1 MRYCDEFAALLDL
14 YVDGELSPEEMARVQ
29 AHLDTCPGC
38 RAYVDHALAIRAAFP
53 DVAETEVPE
62 GFADGVM
69 AVIRA
74 EAAPQR
80 KRKAPWLKAVL
91 PLAACLAIVVLVQN
105 RPMESFSTTAD
116 TAAPASL
123 EIAETEEAAE
133 EPAVAADAASG
144 ALEARDSAPP
154 EASEEPSEKKQT
166 GSTSSETQDAPVA
179 YTTSTSEAPSA
190 PASFA
195 AQAPAAESISYLA
208 VLTVAEDDVGS
219 LLDGF
224 TPMEETTETVQYEL
238 SAADYEALL
247 TALSEVG
254 AAWEEASGT
263 EGAETALVIVTRS

>member
-1 MRYCDEFAALLDL
+1 MKYCEDFAALLDL
-14 YVDGELSPEEMARVQ
+14 YADGELSPEEMARVQ

-38 RAYVDHALAIRAAFP
+38 RAYVDDALAIRAAFP
-53 DVAETEVPE
+53 DAEETEVPD
-62 GFADGVM
+62 GFCDGVM

-80 KRKAPWLKAVL
+80 KRKAPWFKVVL

-105 RPMESFSTTAD
+105 RPMESFSATAD

-123 EIAETEEAAE
+123 ELAETEEAAE

-224 TPMEETTETVQYEL
+224 TPTEETAETVRYEL
-238 SAADYEALL
+238 NTADYEALL
-247 TALSEVG
+247 TALSEEG
-254 AAWEEASGT
+254 AAWEETVGT
-263 EGAETALVIVTRS
+263 ADAETALVIVTRS

>member
-29 AHLDTCPGC
+29 AHLGACPGC
-38 RAYVDHALAIRAAFP
+38 QAYVDDALAIRAAFP
-53 DVAETEVPE
+53 DVEETEVPE
-62 GFADGVM
+62 GFSDGVM

-80 KRKAPWLKAVL
+80 KRKTPWLKAVL

-123 EIAETEEAAE
+123 EMAETEEAAE